1 VASSLT
7 NVNLFMNEALMAQR
21 CVNNP
26 DMVFERSLLM
36 SFSFFR
42 NWKITA
48 WQTRVYISYSVYA
61 RVQIFGKDS
70 NKSNLHSRRC

>member
-1 VASSLT
+1 VTSSLT
-7 NVNLFMNEALMAQR
+7 NVNLFMNEALIAQR

-26 DMVFERSLLM
+26 DMVFER